1 MAREMCWGHERI
13 IEGGIELFERDREL
27 RTERDGWRLGLRGRK
42 ENDVYTQ
49 GLAKIVYLPF
59 YKFFSQLN
67 PCF

>member
-42 ENDVYTQ
+42 DNDVYT
-49 GLAKIVYLPF
+49 
-59 YKFFSQLN
+59 
-67 PCF
+67 